1 MFVSLSVGVRP
12 ANMETSTCFNVEG
25 KMTHEDAISGERL
38 QNLDLR
44 SLGLDRQSDSSKV
57 RQLEDEYD
65 VHRISEISII
75 FFQFE

>member
-1 MFVSLSVGVRP
+1 
-12 ANMETSTCFNVEG
+12 METSTRFNVEG
-25 KMTHEDAISGERL
+25 KMRREDAISGERL

-65 VHRISEISII
+65 VHGISAI
-75 FFQFE
+75 FQFEW